1 MKYAYQ
7 CIMTE
12 RKIDQRNS
20 ALPKITWRN
29 QHLAT
34 KTHFKNKIHIVLF
47 KALSAFSSNIEVLN
61 SKTFAP

>member
-34 KTHFKNKIHIVLF
+34 KTHFKNKRHIVLF
-47 KALSAFSSNIEVLN
+47 KALSAFPAI
-61 SKTFAP
+61 